1 VHTDAVH
8 TYTQLAAIVRSLG
21 GQLPGQL
28 GGVQAGAKQAE
39 LSHAQA
45 LLQNRAMPHNQQHS
59 EGHTLAQLQAL
70 QVSPRSRD

>member
-1 VHTDAVH
+1 MHTDAVH

-45 LLQNRAMPHNQQHS
+45 LLQNALM
-59 EGHTLAQLQAL
+59 TVAL
-70 QVSPRSRD
+70 QLPISQSLPKLQIPRSF